1 MTSTAPF
8 DLPGFLWDGRRFYKA
23 PPEAKQAPTNPENAS
38 ISNKRKK
45 AKSSQQQVKKAIPI
59 ARSRRR
65 STLHEQLSD
74 LALREW
80 NGSSRSSLHQ
90 FSQLFIFSELWQS
103 FRELISIS
111 FYHSDIDLH
120 ALTKFESTRILY
132 PECLPNEEEIV
143 KLSFDELNPA
153 ILRIGGSSGTIA

>member
-1 MTSTAPF
+1 MVTKSVGGSSEVREGEKGRLALDLSPLQLLLLIMTSPAPF

-59 ARSRRR
+59 ARSRKR

-90 FSQLFIFSELWQS
+90 FSQLFLFPELWQS
-103 FRELISIS
+103 FRELTSI
-111 FYHSDIDLH
+111 L
-120 ALTKFESTRILY
+120 
-132 PECLPNEEEIV
+132 
-143 KLSFDELNPA
+143 
-153 ILRIGGSSGTIA
+153 